1 MKINILIVLFFVFSI
16 AKGQDTLLL
25 KQNVYQLNESLIAKD
40 TLMLKQLLHPNINF
54 GHSNGWVQNF
64 NDVFVDMQTGK
75 LNYAKISTQIMGL
88 SFTKNWAVCTSVGEF
103 IGNVNG
109 NNFSLKLHVM
119 QTWVWNKNKW
129 KLISRQSTKL

>member
-16 AKGQDTLLL
+16 AKGQDTILL
-25 KQNVYQLNESLIAKD
+25 KQNVYQLNEALVAKD
-40 TLMLKQLLHPNINF
+40 TLMLKQLLCPNINF

-64 NDVFVDMQTGK
+64 KDVFIDMQTGK
-75 LNYAKISTQIMGL
+75 LNYAHISAHITGL
-88 SFTKNWAVCTSVGEF
+88 SFTKSLAVCTSVGEF
-103 IGNVNG
+103 EGYLNG

-119 QTWVWNKNKW
+119 QTWVWSKNKW